1 MKIKYKDTE
10 IYRGSG
16 NALCVEYLY
25 DDPDHNPPQRKQNKF
40 FFNFS
45 MVHNPTYNRTGEVD
59 RIHFKAGMDW
69 APKRM
74 KVTMEELKTMFNIFK
89 ENGGG
94 TIEDFLNLLTSYERN
109 EKLKQLGI

>member
-10 IYRGSG
+10 IYRGYG

-25 DDPDHNPPQRKQNKF
+25 DDPDHNPPKRKQNKF

-45 MVHNPTYNRTGEVD
+45 MVHHRTDKID
-59 RIHFKAGMDW
+59 RLHFKAGMDW
-69 APKRM
+69 APQRM
-74 KVTMEELKTMFNIFK
+74 KVTMEDLKVKFK
-89 ENGGG
+89 EFKDNGGG

-109 EKLKQLGI
+109 EKLNQLGI